1 MPQLIF
7 EFRRGNP
14 VRLCGSKFCLAGVTT
29 VGKTPKT
36 VLRIAIER
44 ASIDV
49 LQWLLGGD
57 DAAPHIG
64 VPMQMPHDT
73 GSSAAALHRA
83 LEAALRE
90 GWRQRSLISL
100 TLDQAAASSQQPAF
114 SPLYSQSAER
124 AAKDGSGSGRDSE
137 CVVCLAAPADHV
149 LVPCGH
155 NCVCEDC
162 CGIIS
167 SCPICRAA
175 VERTLRVFTN

>member
-1 MPQLIF
+1 
-7 EFRRGNP
+7 
-14 VRLCGSKFCLAGVTT
+14 